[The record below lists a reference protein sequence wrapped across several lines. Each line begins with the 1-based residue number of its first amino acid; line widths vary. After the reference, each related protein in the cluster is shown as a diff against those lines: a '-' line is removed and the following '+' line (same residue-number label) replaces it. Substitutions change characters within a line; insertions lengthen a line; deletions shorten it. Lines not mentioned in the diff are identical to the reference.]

1 MEKREDPP
9 QAIWVSGGK
18 QEKVIGKTGQGC
30 AEQGSHKGVWLGE
43 RKIEAITP
51 KALQLGQSR
60 EGLLDR
66 LERHAD
72 ATKASPQ
79 GRGLFRSRKGW
90 GLRS

>member
-9 QAIWVSGGK
+9 QAIWISGGK
-18 QEKVIGKTGQGC
+18 QEKVIGKTCQAC
-30 AEQGSHKGVWLGE
+30 AEQGSHQGVWLAK

-51 KALQLGQSR
+51 KALQLGHSR

-66 LERHAD
+66 LEREAD

-79 GRGLFRSRKGW
+79 GRVLFRSGEGW
-90 GLRS
+90 GIRR